1 MGRSIVI
8 RNLDVDLERG
18 LRLRAKANGRTIEGE
33 AEEILRQ
40 ALSEPL
46 INGNLLDLG
55 KSIHA
60 RFAAIGGTV
69 MEQPISA
76 ARGQTKLFE

>member
-1 MGRSIVI
+1 LGTSIVI

-18 LRLRAKANGRTIEGE
+18 LRLRAKANGRTIEVE

-46 INGNLLDLG
+46 IRSNPRDLG
-55 KSIHA
+55 YTIHA
-60 RFAAIGGTV
+60 RFAAIGGIE
-69 MEQPISA
+69 MQQPRSA
-76 ARGQTKLFE
+76 SRNPTNLFE